1 MTRIALGK
9 ELQILK
15 NLITDMAKNVDE
27 MVHGAILAINKLDP
41 EIAKRIIDADDQ
53 IDYYDHMV
61 VQTALEII
69 ALQQPV
75 AKDLRFVITAID
87 ISRNLERTAD
97 QAVNIAYSVF
107 NLSKNSQLATLIPKC
122 KIAIEE
128 MAQEALNMLHSA
140 INAFVTENSQQA
152 KSVIDYDTIVDRLQK
167 DLIEEVK
174 NCMKRNNEL
183 IDCGIDYIV
192 VIENIE
198 RIADLATNIAEGV
211 IFVTEGRMVKLEE
224 QQKVTLSDLK
234 KAMFKDLPIFELLEK
249 HAQLVIECIE
259 RLSLSLE
266 AYYNKDFKKLS
277 EIATHIFEIEKEAD
291 KIKRNIREHLPKGVI
306 LPVERFELFMYLKEQ
321 DAIAD
326 VAEEI
331 LNWLSFKHISINLE
345 LHSQIEELLS
355 KSIETL
361 KNFKDM
367 IKLSGI
373 FLIYKDEESRSKA
386 IELIREIRYAQYL
399 TEEFS
404 NKVKKNLFEKL
415 TNALDLFYYL
425 KLVDLIIQISHHAEN
440 TADLMRIMLS
450 K

>member
-1 MTRIALGK
+1 MSRIALGK

-41 EIAKRIIDADDQ
+41 EIAKKIIEADDQ

-61 VQTALEII
+61 VQSALEIV

-107 NLSKNSQLATLIPKC
+107 NLSKNSQLVNLIPGC

-152 KSVIDYDTIVDRLQK
+152 KSVIDYDVIVDRLQK

-174 NCMKRNNEL
+174 GCMKRNTDL

-234 KAMFKDLPIFELLEK
+234 KVMFKDFPIFELLEK
-249 HAQLVIECIE
+249 HAQLVTECIE

-266 AYYNKDFKKLS
+266 AYYNKDFKNLS
-277 EIATHIFEIEKEAD
+277 EIANHIFEIEKEAD

-331 LNWLSFKHISINLE
+331 LNWLSFKQIPINAD
-345 LHSQIEELLS
+345 LHNQIEELLT

-361 KNFKDM
+361 KHFKDM

-373 FLIYKDEESRSKA
+373 FLVYKDEESKSRA
-386 IELIREIRYAQYL
+386 VELIREIRYAQYL
-399 TEEFS
+399 AEEFS
-404 NKVKKNLFEKL
+404 NKVKKELFEKL
-415 TNALDLFYYL
+415 TDPLHLFYYL
-425 KLVDLIIQISHHAEN
+425 KLVDLIIQISQHAEN
-440 TADLMRIMLS
+440 TADLMRIMIS